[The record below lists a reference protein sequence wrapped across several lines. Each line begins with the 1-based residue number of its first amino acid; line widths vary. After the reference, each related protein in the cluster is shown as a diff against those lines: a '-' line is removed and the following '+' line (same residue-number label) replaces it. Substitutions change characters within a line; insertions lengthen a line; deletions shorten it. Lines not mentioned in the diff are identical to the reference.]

1 MPGVRMKVDVAH
13 KLSSIKLKRKTPL
26 ICTFDIGSDY
36 LRFSV
41 GQKEESEDITFQSVD
56 YFSFSA
62 GDDEAIQ
69 KALAKIVQE
78 NDLQNKEVDFLIPAD
93 QLITKNID
101 IPSTDPV
108 EISKIID
115 LQAGRYTPYAREEI
129 VIDYVY
135 QNSEGQHYTSV
146 FLVMINRKAAERLYF
161 IADSARV
168 GIGRLLASPEA
179 LARCYAT
186 FEESQRTGASLC
198 GVMIGNDHSDFTI
211 VENQQIVFSRSL
223 AKGHTHLDAG
233 EVEEMGKE
241 ILNSLSSYHDQGI
254 GAKVQYLALSG
265 FSQPKKLAEWLEAR
279 FQSES
284 SSAMQ
289 VKMIRYDRLFNIA
302 APLQKKIAEDARTV
316 CFDLLCAQ
324 AFRDDIKM
332 DFVPQ
337 EIKMKKKVRE
347 GGREMITSGIL
358 VMVCMMLLCFFLA
371 LKVYIK
377 TDVLDQLDNLSAE
390 HEGQAQ
396 LLEKASNKSR
406 LVWTLLK
413 NRGKSIYV
421 FDRVTSLIDKQTY
434 LTSFKYDQEG
444 NVTLVG
450 TATSMS
456 AVFAF
461 VTELEESNYFS
472 SVKTKST
479 KSRRVGQNDV
489 ADFEIECTFEEH

>member
-1 MPGVRMKVDVAH
+1 MKMEAA
-13 KLSSIKLKRKTPL
+13 SKLKPSQHKKKTPMF
-26 ICTFDIGSDY
+26 CTFDAGSDY
-36 LRFSV
+36 LRFAI
-41 GQKEESEDITFQSVD
+41 GQKDDSDETLFQNVD
-56 YFSFSA
+56 YFSFSP
-62 GDDEAIQ
+62 GDDEGIQ
-69 KALAKIVQE
+69 KAIEKIVQD
-78 NDLQNKEVDFLIPAD
+78 NNLKGKEVDFLIPAE

-115 LQAGRYTPYAREEI
+115 LQAGRYTPYSREEI
-129 VIDYVY
+129 IIDYLY

-146 FLVMINRKAAERLYF
+146 FLVMINRKVAERLYHL
-161 IADSARV
+161 ADSAQIAIR
-168 GIGRLLASPEA
+168 RLIASPEA
-179 LARCYAT
+179 LSRCYAT
-186 FEESQRTGASLC
+186 FEESQQKGAALC
-198 GVMIGNDHSDFTI
+198 GVMVGPDHSDFSI
-211 VENQQIVFSRSL
+211 VDNQQIVFSRGL
-223 AKGHTHLDAG
+223 AKGGSQLESGA
-233 EVEEMGKE
+233 VEDLGSD
-241 ILNSLSSYHDQGI
+241 ILNSIASYHDQGI
-254 GAKVQYLALSG
+254 GARVSYVVLSG
-265 FSQPKKLAEWLEAR
+265 FASSGKKLQEWLQNKLKEDP
-279 FQSES
+279 SLS
-284 SSAMQ
+284 SIQ
-289 VKMIRYDRLFNIA
+289 VKMIRYERLFNI
-302 APLQKKIAEDARTV
+302 PEMLQKKFAEDSRSI

-324 AFRDDIKM
+324 TFHEDIKM

-358 VMVCMMLLCFFLA
+358 VMVCIMIVCFFLA

-377 TDVLDQLDNLSAE
+377 TDILGKLDHLLVE
-390 HEGQAQ
+390 HEGEAQ

-421 FDRVTSLIDKQTY
+421 FDRVTSLIDKQTF

-444 NVTLVG
+444 NVTLIG